1 MLKLANTICVHILI
15 NKTYTNGF
23 RATTGIIEN
32 QGDEI
37 IPPRAQKYNR
47 FLGQQIRIEINQEK
61 VEHEELNTDHKQSQN
76 LLFYDFNAPARHI
89 NFGGP
94 NNMRLST
101 RDDFRRTGMA
111 GAKMIDTSNAF
122 EGKIRLPPLFYSYE

>member
-1 MLKLANTICVHILI
+1 MSTDPLLLMIKLAT

-23 RATTGIIEN
+23 RAKTGIIEN

-37 IPPRAQKYNR
+37 IPPRAQKFNR
-47 FLGQQIRIEINQEK
+47 FLGQQIRIEINQHK
-61 VEHEELNTDHKQSQN
+61 IDKDDLNTNHMESQN
-76 LLFYDFNAPARHI
+76 LLFYDWNAGARQFR
-89 NFGGP
+89 FGMG

-111 GAKMIDTSNAF
+111 DAKLMD
-122 EGKIRLPPLFYSYE
+122 K